1 MSWSLYDCHC
11 CCVGYQ
17 SKFTSIP
24 SKPTSSLSG
33 NNVTFM
39 WRYHTSHADKSH
51 FRLLVF
57 GLWTNGDISTPL
69 VSLSKNGSLV
79 CYSDR
84 IVWLGNK
91 TAAVFQLRRVTIQDG
106 GEYGLKLN
114 FEAFTLRDSVNLTV
128 IGKYR
133 SNLFQRWF
141 FYFLLT
147 CILNVEMAS
156 TRKNF
161 RVPDGIWT
169 HRPSFVPQQVHQAVY
184 WMYPALRSTSP

>member
-1 MSWSLYDCHC
+1 MSWSLYECHC

-24 SKPTSSLSG
+24 SKPTLSLSG
-33 NNVTFM
+33 NNVTFI
-39 WRYHTSHADKSH
+39 WRYHTSQTDKSH

-84 IVWLGNK
+84 LAWLGNK
-91 TAAVFQLRRVTIQDG
+91 TAAVIQLRRVTVQDG

-114 FEAFTLRDSVNLTV
+114 FETYSLRDSVNLTV
-128 IGKYR
+128 IGKYIR
-133 SNLFQRWF
+133 
-141 FYFLLT
+141 YFLLI

-156 TRKNF
+156 TRKTF
-161 RVPDGIWT
+161 RLPDGIWL
-169 HRPSFVPQQVHQAVY
+169 HQVHQAVKLNV
-184 WMYPALRSTSP
+184 PSSV